1 MIVMCVMILSPGN
14 ELSIDEEN
22 LFYGFDKRSKTLISI
37 AKRNKKEVQK

>member
-1 MIVMCVMILSPGN
+1 MMVMCVMILSPGN
-14 ELSIDEEN
+14 ELSIEEN